1 MNDLAF
7 ADTAKALAG
16 CRCGW
21 NARRRIL
28 TTLPVCYGTIY
39 MGAKWFVHHNATGH
53 IDEKLRLLQKRQ
65 GQYCDPVI
73 CGLAATLPNVTGYAI
88 IIYRITGAPT
98 ETTYSSHGNGR
109 AGVVHYSITGQC
121 WKSGCTEVVILAI
134 WFTPKQLDE
143 NYVVIVRGTGA
154 SVRRS
159 LDIESQARWGSI
171 SPDPLSLC
179 SLMLSLCDLPSTE
192 PWTRDLAGIALLIR
206 SGA

>member
-1 MNDLAF
+1 MRLECTASHPDYLASVLR
-7 ADTAKALAG
+7 DRLHG
-16 CRCGW
+16 S
-21 NARRRIL
+21 
-28 TTLPVCYGTIY
+28 
-39 MGAKWFVHHNATGH
+39 KWFVHHNATGH
-53 IDEKLRLLQKRQ
+53 IDEKLRLLQKQQ
-65 GQYCDPVI
+65 GQNCDPVI

-109 AGVVHYSITGQC
+109 AGVLYYSITGQC

-159 LDIESQARWGSI
+159 LDIESQAQV
-171 SPDPLSLC
+171 
-179 SLMLSLCDLPSTE
+179 
-192 PWTRDLAGIALLIR
+192 GIN
-206 SGA
+206 